1 MNRYRWQ
8 ASQQVVE
15 KLLSVR
21 ASKKRQSLIDFFDHL
36 TSTGNFE
43 AEDSFEDEEG
53 NQFFVK
59 SWNQWVITYKV
70 DHAIKV
76 VNIVVIEP

>member
-1 MNRYRWQ
+1 MIGYNWQ

-21 ASKKRQSLIDFFDHL
+21 GSKKRQSLIDFFDHL
-36 TSTGNFE
+36 ASTADFE
-43 AEDSFEDEEG
+43 TENSFEDKEG

-59 SWNQWVITYKV
+59 PLNQWVITYKV
-70 DHAIKV
+70 DHAVKV
-76 VNIVVIEP
+76 VNILVVEP

>member
-1 MNRYRWQ
+1 MRGYQWQ

-21 ASKKRQSLIDFFDHL
+21 GGKKRQILIDFFDHL
-36 TSTGNFE
+36 VSTGNFE
-43 AEDSFEDEEG
+43 TEDSFEDKEG

-59 SWNQWVITYKV
+59 PLNQWVITYKV
-70 DHAIKV
+70 DHAVKI
-76 VNIVVIEP
+76 VNIVVVEP